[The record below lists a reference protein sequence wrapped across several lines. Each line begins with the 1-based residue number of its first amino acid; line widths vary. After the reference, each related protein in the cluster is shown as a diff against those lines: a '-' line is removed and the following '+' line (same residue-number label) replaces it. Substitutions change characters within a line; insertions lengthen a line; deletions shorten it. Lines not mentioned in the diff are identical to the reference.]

1 MSFPGKIRVGQTPLK
16 CSPAGQ
22 RNKTERK
29 GVMIKA
35 WPAAVRV
42 EKLETWRWNISH
54 LVETEMDREDRGGRG
69 WRRQLAWWWRAL

>member
-29 GVMIKA
+29 EVMIKA
-35 WPAAVRV
+35 WPSAVRV
-42 EKLETWRWNISH
+42 EKLETMA
-54 LVETEMDREDRGGRG
+54 VEYLPPG
-69 WRRQLAWWWRAL
+69 